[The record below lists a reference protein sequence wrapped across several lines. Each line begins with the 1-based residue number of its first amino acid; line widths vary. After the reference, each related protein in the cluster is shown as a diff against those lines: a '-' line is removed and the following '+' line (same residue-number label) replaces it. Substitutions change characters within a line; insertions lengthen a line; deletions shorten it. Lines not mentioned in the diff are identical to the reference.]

1 MKKVIMLIGLLSVFS
16 LAGTMRDSRDGKTYK
31 TVKIGN
37 QEWMAENLNYNAQG
51 SVCYDNDPAN
61 CKKYGRL
68 YTWDA
73 AQDACPAGWHLPS
86 KGEFGTLLGSVGD
99 SEGERSKALRSSKW
113 EKGKDKYGFSALP
126 AGGYYSYCEEFSRL
140 GYAGFWSSTEGISN
154 HAFSLDVVDGDADV
168 LDNFKADGNSV
179 RCLKDSN

>member
-1 MKKVIMLIGLLSVFS
+1 
-16 LAGTMRDSRDGKTYK
+16 MRDSRDGKTYK

-61 CKKYGRL
+61 CRKYGRL

-86 KGEFGTLLGSVGD
+86 KGEFETLLGFVGD
-99 SEGERSKALRSSKW
+99 SGKEQNEALRSSKW
-113 EKGKDKYGFSALP
+113 ENGKDKYGFSALP
-126 AGGYYSYCEEFSRL
+126 AGFCYSLSKKFHNL
-140 GYAGFWSSTEGISN
+140 GDGTYFWSSSEYGST
-154 HAFSLDVVDGDADV
+154 AAYLLDINDYDAGVDGGAGV
-168 LDNFKADGNSV
+168 KSSNKTLGHSV

>member
-1 MKKVIMLIGLLSVFS
+1 
-16 LAGTMRDSRDGKTYK
+16 MRDSRDGKTYK

-73 AQDACPAGWHLPS
+73 AQEACPAGWHLPS

-99 SEGERSKALRSSKW
+99 SGGEQSKALRSSKW

-126 AGGYYSYCEEFSRL
+126 AGYYDSNYKKFDNL
-140 GYAGFWSSTEGISN
+140 GYNASFW
-154 HAFSLDVVDGDADV
+154 FSAENDSDSAYRLFIIDRDASFRKI
-168 LDNFKADGNSV
+168 NKAPGYSV

>member
-1 MKKVIMLIGLLSVFS
+1 
-16 LAGTMRDSRDGKTYK
+16 MRDSRDGKTYK

-61 CKKYGRL
+61 CRKYGRL

-73 AQDACPAGWHLPS
+73 AQDACLAGWHLPS
-86 KGEFGTLLGSVGD
+86 AGEFETLLGFVGD
-99 SEGERSKALRSSKW
+99 SGKEQNEALRSSKW
-113 EKGKDKYGFSALP
+113 KKGKDKYGFSALP
-126 AGGYYSYCEEFSRL
+126 AGGYGSGYEKFSGL
-140 GYAGFWSSTEGISN
+140 GLGAYFWSSAEHISGV
-154 HAFSLDVVDGDADV
+154 AYSLDISDGGAYVGSYD
-168 LDNFKADGNSV
+168 KSDGNSV